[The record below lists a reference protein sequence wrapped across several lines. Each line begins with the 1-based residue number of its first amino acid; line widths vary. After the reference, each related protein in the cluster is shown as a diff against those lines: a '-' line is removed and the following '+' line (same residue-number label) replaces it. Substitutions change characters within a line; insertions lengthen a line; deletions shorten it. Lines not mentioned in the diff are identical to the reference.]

1 MFVSQNKLNV
11 YNTSSLYNLWES
23 FPSLNML
30 VFSFIILL
38 SLMFLTQVNF
48 HVQAFFFSTGKEKI
62 KSSYSSVIQE
72 NEGKCL
78 EMKNN

>member
-1 MFVSQNKLNV
+1 
-11 YNTSSLYNLWES
+11 
-23 FPSLNML
+23 
-30 VFSFIILL
+30 
-38 SLMFLTQVNF
+38 MFLTQVNF

-72 NEGKCL
+72 NERKCL